1 MIGALVFY
9 RLNLKIKGTVMSE
22 QDFFKNKNL
31 HIGFRDWW
39 ASYPV
44 ARNKDNAVLRTTH
57 FVNSNSRFF
66 AVE

>member
-1 MIGALVFY
+1 
-9 RLNLKIKGTVMSE
+9 MSE
-22 QDFFKNKNL
+22 QDFFKHKNL
-31 HIGFRDWW
+31 YIGFRDWW

-57 FVNSNSRFF
+57 FVNLQHQVF

>member
-1 MIGALVFY
+1 MIGALAFY
-9 RLNLKIKGTVMSE
+9 RLNRKIKGTVMSE
-22 QDFFKNKNL
+22 QDFFKHKNL

-57 FVNSNSRFF
+57 LYICNSKFF